1 MYVTTLNNI
10 DQGRR
15 QPREKGKFNGIVKR
29 RPMHLLLQFL
39 VSFLL
44 LVNLF
49 KKDDAI
55 QGFLEDLMLFVI
67 KRLKLMRMLNQ
78 IGSKG

>member
-1 MYVTTLNNI
+1 
-10 DQGRR
+10 
-15 QPREKGKFNGIVKR
+15 
-29 RPMHLLLQFL
+29 MHLLLQFL

-67 KRLKLMRMLNQ
+67 KGLKLMRMLNQ